1 MSAPAGICGQRL
13 MSQAVRV
20 DGLLGQL
27 RQPGHTALDLLFDV
41 SAVGTVLID
50 HNGDLVRVNEAMRGL
65 LRQDCELSPGR
76 PVRTIFC
83 DKRSPGLWE
92 ELAPVLKH
100 GAVLRGYASAICG
113 RHEGNVQAVEVT
125 ATPVHEQDGTISG
138 AILQFSDISTQ
149 KSLEMQLNQSQ
160 KLQVVGQLAGGI
172 AHDFNNLLTVVLGSA
187 DEAIARAQADAE
199 TMDDLRHIRASAV
212 RGAELVCQLLAFGRQ
227 QAVQPRAL
235 ALNAAVCN
243 VLDLLSRLLGS
254 NVTLDLDLEQ
264 SGRTVR
270 MDPTQLDQVL
280 VNLAVNARDAM
291 PRGGRLTLR
300 TGQIDLLSPLVCEME
315 TIPPGN
321 YVVLEVQDT
330 GVGIPRDVL
339 PRIFEPFFTTRREQG
354 GNGLGLATVHRI
366 VHQSNGFLAVDSAIG
381 KGTQVR
387 IYLPRVDEVGT
398 LASAPPSSAANRSPT
413 RDNGARTVLL
423 IDDEDAVRRV
433 AERGLARLGFSV
445 VCAPGAEAAL
455 ALLSDPAVAALLHI
469 VVSDLTMPGLDGA
482 ELIQAI
488 RLLRPGLPA
497 ILVSGYADDP
507 LRKRLAQADILFMP
521 KPYSTK
527 DLVAA
532 IATRL
537 DTATDLARLDGIGDY
552 SSADARASNAE

>member
-1 MSAPAGICGQRL
+1 ML
-13 MSQAVRV
+13 N
-20 DGLLGQL
+20 QL
-27 RQPGHTALDLLFDV
+27 RQPGHNAVDLLFDV
-41 SAVGTVLID
+41 SAIGIVLID
-50 HNGDLVRVNEAMRGL
+50 QNGDLVRINEAMRGL
-65 LRQDCELSPGR
+65 LRQDCEPSAGQ
-76 PVRTIFC
+76 PVKAIFC

-92 ELAPVLKH
+92 ELAPVLKV
-100 GAVLRGYASAICG
+100 GAVLRGYASAIRG

-125 ATPVHEQDGTISG
+125 ATPVHEQDGSISG
-138 AILQFSDISTQ
+138 AILHLTDISMQ

-199 TMDDLRHIRASAV
+199 TMDDLRHIRSSAV

-227 QAVQPRAL
+227 QALQPRAL
-235 ALNAAVCN
+235 ALNTAIGN

-254 NVTLDLDLEQ
+254 NVTLDPDLEQ
-264 SGRTVR
+264 PGRTVR

-291 PRGGRLTLR
+291 PKGGRLTLR
-300 TGQIDLLSPLVCEME
+300 TKQIDLFSPMVCEME

-321 YVVLEVQDT
+321 YVMVEVQDT

-339 PRIFEPFFTTRREQG
+339 PRIFEPFFTTRRDQG
-354 GNGLGLATVHRI
+354 GSGLGLATVHRI
-366 VHQSNGFLAVDSAIG
+366 VHQSSGFLAVDSVIG
-381 KGTQVR
+381 KGTRVR
-387 IYLPRVDEVGT
+387 IYLPRVDEVEI
-398 LASAPPSSAANRSPT
+398 LASARPSSAASRRSTTEHP
-413 RDNGARTVLL
+413 ARTVLL

-433 AERGLARLGFSV
+433 AERGLARRGFNV
-445 VCAPGAEAAL
+445 LCTPGAEAAL

-482 ELIQAI
+482 ELIEAI

-532 IATRL
+532 IETRL
-537 DTATDLARLDGIGDY
+537 DAANDLARPDGARDC
-552 SSADARASNAE
+552 SSIYAGANSAE